1 MMKKKLS
8 DCPVCGSDLKVTEYT
23 CTSCSTKIKGDFI
36 CESGMVEADK
46 EITDFIKVFIM
57 AEGNIKQVEKL
68 LNCSYPKVKNLLK
81 KAKTALN
88 IEEEEEDNSA
98 EVIELL
104 AKGEISAE
112 DALNKLSKGGRS

>member
-1 MMKKKLS
+1 MKKKLS
-8 DCPVCGSDLKVTEYT
+8 ECPVCGSDLKVSEYT
-23 CTSCSTKIKGDFI
+23 CGSCRTKIKGDFI
-36 CESGMVEADK
+36 CESGMGEMDK

-68 LNCSYPKVKNLLK
+68 MNCSYPKVKNLLR
-81 KAKTALN
+81 KAKSALN

-98 EVIELL
+98 DVIELL

-112 DALNKLSKGGRS
+112 DALNKLTKGGRS

>member
-1 MMKKKLS
+1 MKKKLS
-8 DCPVCGSDLKVTEYT
+8 DCPVCGSGLKVTEYT

-36 CESGMVEADK
+36 CESGTGEMDK

-81 KAKTALN
+81 KAKSAMN

-104 AKGEISAE
+104 AKGEITAE

>member
-1 MMKKKLS
+1 
-8 DCPVCGSDLKVTEYT
+8 
-23 CTSCSTKIKGDFI
+23 
-36 CESGMVEADK
+36 
-46 EITDFIKVFIM
+46 
-57 AEGNIKQVEKL
+57 KQVEKL

-81 KAKTALN
+81 KAKLAMN